1 VKRVSISLLLGL
13 FVALTVGA
21 GRDVRAGEEHDALG
35 SRSVKG
41 VALGLFASDPHWD
54 YGPMLRELAAR
65 GATDVLI
72 VVQLS
77 QHDRFASDLTF
88 ASTGTTHAPTERT
101 LVRTLRQARALGLRV
116 GLMPI
121 VHLRHREAHEWRGML
136 APADGLD
143 TWMRRY
149 RAALLPLAER
159 AEAEG
164 ATRFVIGSE
173 LSSLEPFDVAWRAL
187 ARDVRARFSGTLVY
201 STNWDRLRG
210 DATLPPVAFWDAV
223 DEVGLTAYFPL
234 AASAEAPSEEAL
246 IDAWRAPHAAIAELS
261 RRTGKPIVLTEVG
274 YPSRRGALRAPW
286 DDGAHDGSHEARGS
300 SHDDPRVGSTDDD
313 DVRVDLEQQRRGFA
327 AFCEVFAAS
336 DAIEGFYAWNW
347 FGVGG
352 ARDDGF
358 SLRGKPAAAELERC
372 FARWEER

>member
-1 VKRVSISLLLGL
+1 VKRVSIALLLGL

-41 VALGLFASDPHWD
+41 VALGLFASDPDWD
-54 YGPMLRELAAR
+54 YGPMLRELSAR
-65 GATDVLI
+65 GATDVLL

-88 ASTGTTHAPTERT
+88 ASSGATHAPTERT

-121 VHLRHREAHEWRGML
+121 VHLRRREAHEWRGML
-136 APADGLD
+136 APADGID

-149 RAALLPLAER
+149 RAVLLPLAER

-164 ATRFVIGSE
+164 VTRFVIGSE
-173 LSSLEPFDVAWRAL
+173 LSSLEPFDDAWRAL

-210 DATLPPVAFWDAV
+210 EATLPPVAFWDAV
-223 DEVGLTAYFPL
+223 DEIGLTAYFPL
-234 AASAEAPSEEAL
+234 TSTDDAPSEEAL

-286 DDGAHDGSHEARGS
+286 DDGARGPLHDGSRSTGDPTSARG
-300 SHDDPRVGSTDDD
+300 DD

-347 FGVGG
+347 FGIGG

-358 SLRGKPAAAELERC
+358 TLRGKPAAAELERC

>member
-1 VKRVSISLLLGL
+1 MKRVSVVLLLGV

-21 GRDVRAGEEHDALG
+21 GRDVRAGEGHDTLPSG
-35 SRSVKG
+35 SVKG
-41 VALGLFASDPHWD
+41 VALGLFASDPDWD
-54 YGPMLRELAAR
+54 YGPMLRELSAR

-88 ASTGTTHAPTERT
+88 APTGSTHAPSERT

-121 VHLRHREAHEWRGML
+121 VHLRHRQAHEWRGML
-136 APADGLD
+136 APADGVD

-164 ATRFVIGSE
+164 VTRFVIGSE
-173 LSSLEPFDVAWRAL
+173 LSSLEPFDDAWRAL

-210 DATLPPVAFWDAV
+210 DATLAPVAFWDAV
-223 DEVGLTAYFPL
+223 DEIGLTAYFPL
-234 AASAEAPSEEAL
+234 ASTDDAPSEAAL

-274 YPSRRGALRAPW
+274 YPSRRGALRTPW
-286 DDGAHDGSHEARGS
+286 DDGPRSEADATRARTE
-300 SHDDPRVGSTDDD
+300 DADAA
-313 DVRVDLEQQRRGFA
+313 RVDLEQQRRGFA

-336 DAIEGFYAWNW
+336 DTIEGFYAWNW
-347 FGVGG
+347 FGIGG

-358 SLRGKPAAAELERC
+358 TLRGKPAAAELERC
-372 FARWEER
+372 FSRWEER

>member
-1 VKRVSISLLLGL
+1 MKHTSIVLLLGL

-21 GRDVRAGEEHDALG
+21 DRDASARPPSDAVASGAVR
-35 SRSVKG
+35 G
-41 VALGLFASDPHWD
+41 VALGLFASDPDWD

-65 GATDVLI
+65 DATDVLI

-77 QHDRFASDLTF
+77 QDDRFASELTL
-88 ASTGTTHAPTERT
+88 ASTGSTHAPTERT

-121 VHLRHREAHEWRGML
+121 VHLRRREAHEWRGML

-143 TWMRRY
+143 AWMRSY
-149 RAALLPLAER
+149 RAALLPLVEH
-159 AEAEG
+159 AEAAG
-164 ATRFVIGSE
+164 VTRFVIGSE
-173 LSSLEPFDVAWRAL
+173 LSSLEPFDDAWRAL
-187 ARDVRARFSGTLVY
+187 ARDVRARFSGRLVY
-201 STNWDRLRG
+201 STNWDRLHG

-223 DEVGLTAYFPL
+223 DEIGLTAYFPL
-234 AASAEAPSEEAL
+234 ADTDDAPSEAAL
-246 IDAWRAPHAAIAELS
+246 VDAWRAPHDAIAALS
-261 RRTGKPIVLTEVG
+261 RRTGKPVVLTEVG
-274 YPSRRGALRAPW
+274 YPSRRGALRSPW
-286 DDGAHDGSHEARGS
+286 DGGPRSASDPAGARADA
-300 SHDDPRVGSTDDD
+300 
-313 DVRVDLEQQRRGFA
+313 VRVDLEQQRRGFA
-327 AFCEVFAAS
+327 AFCDVFAAS

-372 FARWEER
+372 FSRWEER